1 MKPRTIAIAVVVA
14 LIAVGAL
21 ALAFL
26 PKGSTMP
33 ASGNVTNAGVRDLVA
48 KGARLIDV
56 RTAAEFEAGHIPDAE
71 NVPIEGL
78 PAAAGVWDKAAPL
91 VVYCATGARSANAS
105 AYLKAQ
111 GFTHVYNLTA
121 GVAAWDGELA
131 TGASSSSAS
140 AGTAGPAT
148 GRPTLY
154 DFYTDG

>member
-1 MKPRTIAIAVVVA
+1 MKPRTIVIVAVVA
-14 LIAVGAL
+14 LVAIGVL

-33 ASGNVTNAGVRDLVA
+33 ESGDVTNAGVRDLVA

-56 RTAAEFEAGHIPDAE
+56 RTAAEFEAGHIADAE
-71 NVPIEGL
+71 NVPIDGL
-78 PAAAGVWDKAAPL
+78 PAAAGAWDKAAPL
-91 VVYCATGARSANAS
+91 VLYCATGARSANGF

-131 TGASSSSAS
+131 TGASSGGS
-140 AGTAGPAT
+140 AGAAGPAT